1 MLLFDDNFPIK
12 MFIVNTIGLN
22 DSDWVKVQPRRSLS
36 DIKKENTFIMLPLDK
51 DIVMDSIPMEVVK
64 LFKIWGFN
72 GLDTTT
78 IVMSKGKPEEKRV
91 PKSPILR
98 EQFQIVFGKDED
110 WSQAKMR
117 GLQNLALIHKWLMSS
132 EWITGSFSK
141 KKSAKGQY
149 ESPYVA
155 NIRNQNYEIPMWA
168 VEK

>member
-1 MLLFDDNFPIK
+1 MVDSMLLFDDNFPIK

-22 DSDWVKVQPRRSLS
+22 DSDWVKVQPKRSLS
-36 DIKKENTFIMLPLDK
+36 DIKKENTFIMLPQNK
-51 DIVMDSIPMEVVK
+51 DLVMDSIPMEVVK
-64 LFKIWGFN
+64 LFKIWGFDSF
-72 GLDTTT
+72 DTTT

-98 EQFQIVFGKDED
+98 EQFKTVFGEDED

-117 GLQNLALIHKWLMSS
+117 GLQNLALINK
-132 EWITGSFSK
+132 TGQV
-141 KKSAKGQY
+141 KGQY
-149 ESPYVA
+149 EV

>member
-12 MFIVNTIGLN
+12 KFIVNTIGLN
-22 DSDWVKVQPRRSLS
+22 DSDWVKVQPKRSLS
-36 DIKKENTFIMLPLDK
+36 DIKKENTFIMLPHNK
-51 DIVMDSIPMEVVK
+51 DLVMDSIPMEVVK
-64 LFKIWGFN
+64 LFKIWGFDSF
-72 GLDTTT
+72 DTTT

-98 EQFQIVFGKDED
+98 EQFKTVFGEDED

-117 GLQNLALIHKWLMSS
+117 GLQNLALINK
-132 EWITGSFSK
+132 TGQV
-141 KKSAKGQY
+141 KGQY
-149 ESPYVA
+149 EV

>member
-12 MFIVNTIGLN
+12 KFIVNTIGLN
-22 DSDWVKVQPRRSLS
+22 DSDWVKVQPKRSLS
-36 DIKKENTFIMLPLDK
+36 EIKKENTFIMLPQNK
-51 DIVMDSIPMEVVK
+51 DLVMDSIPMEVVK
-64 LFKIWGFN
+64 LFKIWGFDSF
-72 GLDTTT
+72 DTTT

-98 EQFQIVFGKDED
+98 EQFKTVFGEDED

-117 GLQNLALIHKWLMSS
+117 GLQNLALINK
-132 EWITGSFSK
+132 TGQV
-141 KKSAKGQY
+141 KGQY
-149 ESPYVA
+149 EV

>member
-12 MFIVNTIGLN
+12 KFIVNTIGLN
-22 DSDWVKVQPRRSLS
+22 DSDWVKVQPKRSLS
-36 DIKKENTFIMLPLDK
+36 EIKKENTFIMLPQNK

-64 LFKIWGFN
+64 LFKIWGFDSF
-72 GLDTTT
+72 DTTT

-98 EQFQIVFGKDED
+98 EQFKTVFGEDED

-117 GLQNLALIHKWLMSS
+117 GLQNLALINK
-132 EWITGSFSK
+132 TGQV
-141 KKSAKGQY
+141 KGQY
-149 ESPYVA
+149 EV

>member
-1 MLLFDDNFPIK
+1 MVDSMLLFDDNFPIK

-22 DSDWVKVQPRRSLS
+22 DSDWVKVQPKRSLS
-36 DIKKENTFIMLPLDK
+36 DIKKENTFIMLPQNK
-51 DIVMDSIPMEVVK
+51 DLVMDSIPMEVVK
-64 LFKIWGFN
+64 LFKIWGFD
-72 GLDTTT
+72 GFDTTT

-98 EQFQIVFGKDED
+98 EQFQTVFGKDED

-117 GLQNLALIHKWLMSS
+117 GLQNLALIHK
-132 EWITGSFSK
+132 TGQP
-141 KKSAKGQY
+141 KGQY
-149 ESPYVA
+149 EV

>member
-12 MFIVNTIGLN
+12 KFIVNTIGLN
-22 DSDWVKVQPRRSLS
+22 DSDWVKVQPKRSLS
-36 DIKKENTFIMLPLDK
+36 DIKKENTFIMLPQNK
-51 DIVMDSIPMEVVK
+51 DLVMDSIPMEVVK
-64 LFKIWGFN
+64 LFKIWGFDSF
-72 GLDTTT
+72 DTTT

-98 EQFQIVFGKDED
+98 EQFKTVFGEDED

-117 GLQNLALIHKWLMSS
+117 GLQNLALINK
-132 EWITGSFSK
+132 TGQV
-141 KKSAKGQY
+141 KGQY
-149 ESPYVA
+149 EV

>member
-12 MFIVNTIGLN
+12 KFIVNTIGLS
-22 DSDWVKVQPRRSLS
+22 DSDWVKVQPKRSLS
-36 DIKKENTFIMLPLDK
+36 DIKKENTFIMLPQNK
-51 DIVMDSIPMEVVK
+51 DLVMDSIPMEVVK
-64 LFKIWGFN
+64 LFKIWGFDSF
-72 GLDTTT
+72 DTTT

-98 EQFQIVFGKDED
+98 EQFKTVFGEDED

-117 GLQNLALIHKWLMSS
+117 GLQNLALINK
-132 EWITGSFSK
+132 TGQV
-141 KKSAKGQY
+141 KGQY
-149 ESPYVA
+149 EV